1 MTAITH
7 HRRDLMIEAD
17 YLPASVADLAELRRQ
32 LVQMIASGECTEV
45 KSRSADTTAD
55 SITGWLVC
63 KLDGSDRLAATT
75 RSRYRR
81 ILAQLAEHD
90 DDDGQRGSVTLAGA
104 FLAMVGGLAPAALAS
119 GGRPVAMALAMA
131 SPIIYDES
139 GYVGSGAVA
148 A

>member
-7 HRRDLMIEAD
+7 HRKDLMIEAD

-32 LVQMIASGECTEV
+32 LVDLIQSGATELTPG
-45 KSRSADTTAD
+45 RADATAD
-55 SITGWLVC
+55 SIVGWLVC

-81 ILAQLAEHD
+81 ILGQLAEHGD
-90 DDDGQRGSVTLAGA
+90 DGGGQRGSTSLAGA
-104 FLAMVGGLAPAALAS
+104 FLAMVGGLAPAAAAT
-119 GGRPVAMALAMA
+119 GRPVAMALAMA